1 MTELAPGIRNG
12 VRAVIVKDDRLLL
25 IRKEYE
31 DGSERHVL
39 PGGSQDPGET
49 LNDALQRECREE
61 IGTEVSIRGLLYLAD
76 FFKPR
81 DTQPITYRQQVEF
94 LMHCDVPDEYVPHNG
109 HRPDKHQASVAWI
122 GADQLPNLNLFPSEL
137 QRLLEDL
144 NLKSFPV
151 YLGSIQA

>member
-12 VRAVIVKDDRLLL
+12 VRAVIVRNGQLLL

-31 DGSERHVL
+31 DGSQRHVL

-61 IGTEVSIRGLLYLAD
+61 IGTEVTIRGLLYLAD
-76 FFKPR
+76 LFKPR

-94 LMHCDVPDEYVPHNG
+94 LMHCEVADDYVAHNG
-109 HRPDKHQASVAWI
+109 DRPDKHQASVIWASP
-122 GADQLPNLNLFPSEL
+122 DQLPVLNLFPSEL
-137 QRLLEDL
+137 LRLLKDL